1 MHGFPSALLIALA
14 VVCGPASATLLSV
27 TGEARDPA
35 SGRLLYREDHLIRE
49 TGAAPTARVVLY
61 RCADGTPFAR
71 KRVDY
76 SASATA
82 PSFTLT
88 DARDGYREGL
98 ERSGGK
104 ATTFSGSKTGTV
116 PATGDAL
123 VADAGFDEFL
133 RRRWDT
139 LVGKGSVPFQFVVP
153 SFGKALDFNVASLGK
168 QTIDGTAVQS
178 FRLKLDG
185 MLGLVAPTID
195 VAYDATDKTL
205 RRFTG
210 VSNIRSDAG
219 KNLKARIDFT
229 KKAAEAP
236 ETQWQAAI
244 DTPLKKCAVG
254 G

>member
-1 MHGFPSALLIALA
+1 MHGFPSALLFALA

-49 TGAAPTARVVLY
+49 TGPAPTARVVLY

-76 SASATA
+76 APSATA

-98 ERSGGK
+98 QRSGGR
-104 ATTFSGSKTGTV
+104 ATTFSGKKTGTV
-116 PATGDAL
+116 PSAGDAL

-139 LVGKGSVPFQFVVP
+139 LVGKGAMPFEFVVP
-153 SFGKALDFNVASLGK
+153 SFGKALDFRVASLGR
-168 QTIDGTAVQS
+168 QNVDGTAVQA

-195 VAYDATDKTL
+195 VAYDAADKRL

-219 KNLKARIDFT
+219 ENLKARIDFAN
-229 KKAAEAP
+229 KPVDAP
-236 ETQWQAAI
+236 EASWQAAI
-244 DTPLKKCAVG
+244 DAPLKKCAVG